1 MPVDI
6 QKMSYESSVTIA
18 LLPSSFVNIVSS
30 YMSQKNEILKII
42 LGCIFFTWIHLIAI
56 IIIIICYNNNNK

>member
-42 LGCIFFTWIHLIAI
+42 LGCIFLDTFNSRHHN
-56 IIIIICYNNNNK
+56 CYML